1 MRLYVMLAI
10 TTFLF
15 FVIFASCNLEA
26 KTMQINDPNWVLIWS
41 DEFDG
46 DRLDTSKWRF
56 DIGNNNGWGNNELQY
71 YTDGK
76 NIKLEKGVLIIEARR
91 EDVREGNRV
100 FNYTS
105 SRIKTESR
113 FSVKYGKIEARIK
126 VPAGKGLWPA
136 FWMLGENFRYVGWPM
151 CGEIDIMEFL
161 GHDKWTVY
169 GSLHGPG
176 YSGGQAITKAFR
188 LDVTKDKPFTEEFY
202 IFGVL
207 WNENE
212 IAWYV
217 NDKIYHRVT
226 REDIEKRGKIW
237 VFDQPFFIIL
247 NLAVGGNWPGYP
259 DFNTP
264 FPARMY
270 VDYVRVYAFKGNDDE

>member
-1 MRLYVMLAI
+1 MRLYLILAI
-10 TTFLF
+10 VTFMF
-15 FVIFASCNLEA
+15 FMIFTSCNLEA
-26 KTMQINDPNWVLIWS
+26 KTMQINDPGWILVWS
-41 DEFDG
+41 DEFNG
-46 DRLDTSKWRF
+46 DKLDTSKWRF
-56 DIGNNNGWGNNELQY
+56 DVGNNNGWGNNELQY
-71 YTDGK
+71 YTDGR
-76 NIKLEKGVLIIEARR
+76 NIKLENGFLIIEARR
-91 EDVREGNRV
+91 EDIREGSRV

-126 VPAGKGLWPA
+126 VPSGKGLWPA

-202 IFGVL
+202 VFGVL
-207 WNENE
+207 WNEDE

-226 REDIEKRGKIW
+226 KEEIEKRGRIW

-259 DFNTP
+259 DFTTP

-270 VDYVRVYAFKGNDDE
+270 VDYVRVYALRNGDDE